1 LIGSAA
7 ATRAARKGGRR
18 SVPLLSAERGRKPAA
33 DEPDRPSGLRQRKK
47 ENRRKEILRVASEL
61 FRKHGYP
68 STSMEAIAQAA
79 DISPNTIYNYFR
91 TKGQLLIAMI
101 AASDESFLAKY
112 SAQESDPDDAIESMF
127 NFLEALA
134 KHSLGEIDRN
144 TWKHAIAQ
152 TMVREGNEDISGDIG
167 DINKRL
173 VDVME
178 ASIALLKQQ
187 GYLRP
192 STRPESLASM
202 LFDFHRILFIR
213 LIVDENIRWKSY
225 RAILRSYVVA
235 GLTREAVISTCSG
248 AK

>member
-1 LIGSAA
+1 LVGSAA
-7 ATRAARKGGRR
+7 ATRALRRVSRR
-18 SVPLLSAERGRKPAA
+18 SVLPSPATHGQKPAA
-33 DEPDRPSGLRQRKK
+33 KQPDRPSGLRQRKK
-47 ENRRKEILRVASEL
+47 ENRRKEILQVASEL
-61 FRKHGYP
+61 FREHGYP

-79 DISPNTIYNYFR
+79 DISPNTIYNYYR

-101 AASDESFLAKY
+101 AASDESFLAKR
-112 SAQESDPDDAIESMF
+112 SAQESQTENAIEFMF

-134 KHSLGEIDRN
+134 KHSLGEIDKN

-173 VDVME
+173 IEVME
-178 ASIALLKQQ
+178 AAITLLKRQ

-192 STRPESLASM
+192 SAKPESLASM

-225 RAILRSYVVA
+225 RRILRSYVVA
-235 GLTREAVISTCSG
+235 GLNKEVTM
-248 AK
+248 

>member
-1 LIGSAA
+1 MGSAA
-7 ATRAARKGGRR
+7 ATRALRKVGRR
-18 SVPLLSAERGRKPAA
+18 SVPLLPAGRGQKPAA
-33 DEPDRPSGLRQRKK
+33 EEPDRPRGLRQRKK
-47 ENRRKEILRVASEL
+47 ENRRKEILQVASEL

-68 STSMEAIAQAA
+68 STSMEAIAQVA
-79 DISPNTIYNYFR
+79 DISPNTIYNYYR

-101 AASDESFLAKY
+101 AASDESFLAKH
-112 SAQESDPDDAIESMF
+112 SEVSDRDDAIEFMF

-134 KHSLGEIDRN
+134 KHSLGEIDKN

-173 VDVME
+173 IDVIE
-178 ASIALLKQQ
+178 ENLALLKRQ

-192 STRPESLASM
+192 SARPESLASM

-225 RAILRSYVVA
+225 RTILHSYVVA
-235 GLTREAVISTCSG
+235 GLIRETATLTCEGS
-248 AK
+248 K

>member
-1 LIGSAA
+1 MVGSAA
-7 ATRAARKGGRR
+7 ATRALRRVGGR
-18 SVPLLSAERGRKPAA
+18 SVLPPPATIGQKPKAEQ
-33 DEPDRPSGLRQRKK
+33 PDRSSGLRQRKK

-61 FRKHGYP
+61 FREHGYP

-79 DISPNTIYNYFR
+79 DISPNTIYNYYR

-101 AASDESFLAKY
+101 AASDESFLAKR
-112 SAQESDPDDAIESMF
+112 SEQDSQAENAIEFMF

-134 KHSLGEIDRN
+134 KHSLGEIDKN

-173 VDVME
+173 IEVME
-178 ASIALLKQQ
+178 TAITLLKRQ

-192 STRPESLASM
+192 GAKPESLASM

-225 RAILRSYVVA
+225 RSILRSYVVA
-235 GLTREAVISTCSG
+235 GLDREVAM
-248 AK
+248 

>member
-1 LIGSAA
+1 LTGSAV
-7 ATRAARKGGRR
+7 ATRALRKVGRR
-18 SVPLLSAERGRKPAA
+18 SVALLPAGRGQKPAA
-33 DEPDRPSGLRQRKK
+33 EEPDRPSGLRQRKK
-47 ENRRKEILRVASEL
+47 ENRRKEILQVASAL
-61 FRKHGYP
+61 FREHGYP

-79 DISPNTIYNYFR
+79 DISPNTIYNYYR

-101 AASDESFLAKY
+101 AASDESFLAKR
-112 SAQESDPDDAIESMF
+112 SAQESDPDNAIEFMF

-134 KHSLGEIDRN
+134 KHSLGEIDKN

-173 VDVME
+173 VDVIE
-178 ASIALLKQQ
+178 ANIALLKRQ

-192 STRPESLASM
+192 SARPESLASM

-225 RAILRSYVVA
+225 RTILRSYVVA
-235 GLTREAVISTCSG
+235 GLTREAAIPTSAGT
-248 AK
+248 K

>member
-7 ATRAARKGGRR
+7 ATRALRKVGRR
-18 SVPLLSAERGRKPAA
+18 SVPLIPAGRGRKPATE
-33 DEPDRPSGLRQRKK
+33 EPDRPSGLRQRKK
-47 ENRRKEILRVASEL
+47 ENRRKQILQVASEL
-61 FRKHGYP
+61 FREHGYP

-79 DISPNTIYNYFR
+79 DISPNTIYNYYR

-101 AASDESFLAKY
+101 AASDESFLAKH
-112 SAQESDPDDAIESMF
+112 SAQDSDPDNAAEFMF

-134 KHSLGEIDRN
+134 KHSLGEIDKN

-152 TMVREGNEDISGDIG
+152 TMVREENEDISGDIG
-167 DINKRL
+167 DINRRL
-173 VDVME
+173 IDVIE
-178 ASIALLKQQ
+178 ANIALLKRR

-192 STRPESLASM
+192 SARPESLASM

-225 RAILRSYVVA
+225 RTILRSYVVA
-235 GLTREAVISTCSG
+235 GLTREVAMLTSG
-248 AK
+248 GTK

>member
-1 LIGSAA
+1 LVGSVAD
-7 ATRAARKGGRR
+7 TRALRRVGRR
-18 SVPLLSAERGRKPAA
+18 SVVPPPATRGQKPAA
-33 DEPDRPSGLRQRKK
+33 EQPDRPSGLRQRKK
-47 ENRRKEILRVASEL
+47 ENRRKEILQVASEL
-61 FRKHGYP
+61 FREHGYP

-79 DISPNTIYNYFR
+79 DISPNTIYNYYR

-101 AASDESFLAKY
+101 AASDESFLAKR
-112 SAQESDPDDAIESMF
+112 SAQDPQAENAIEFMF

-134 KHSLGEIDRN
+134 KHSLGEIDKN

-173 VDVME
+173 IEVME
-178 ASIALLKQQ
+178 SAITLLKRQ
-187 GYLRP
+187 GYFRP
-192 STRPESLASM
+192 SAKPESLASM

-225 RAILRSYVVA
+225 RSILRSYVVA
-235 GLTREAVISTCSG
+235 GLNREVAM
-248 AK
+248 